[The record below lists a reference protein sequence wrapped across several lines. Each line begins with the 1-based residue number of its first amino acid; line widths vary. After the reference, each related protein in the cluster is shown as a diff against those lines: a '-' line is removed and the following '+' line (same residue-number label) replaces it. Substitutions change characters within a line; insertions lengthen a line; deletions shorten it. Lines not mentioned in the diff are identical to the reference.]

1 MKFFDFKTWNAKKIL
16 KEIALMALMVLVVS
30 NVLSYIRQPDLSS
43 SELPQ
48 FKEMMITGEVF
59 DARDFKGKPLLV
71 HFWATWC
78 PVCKA
83 EADNIERLSKY
94 YNVVTIAV
102 KSGDDSAVSQFLA
115 KRDLHYRVINDPDGK
130 WAKTYMIGAYPTSFI
145 YNRNGEIS
153 FSEVGY
159 TSTLGLYLRMWWAGL

>member
-16 KEIALMALMVLVVS
+16 KEIALMALVILVVS
-30 NVLSYIRQPDLSS
+30 NVMSYIRQPDLSS
-43 SELPQ
+43 SEIPKFNEL
-48 FKEMMITGEVF
+48 MINGEVF
-59 DARDFKGKPLLV
+59 DAREFAGKPLLV

-83 EADNIERLSKY
+83 EADNIERLSQY

-102 KSGDDSAVSQFLA
+102 KSGDDEKVQQFLT
-115 KRDLHYRVINDPDGK
+115 KRDLHYRVINDEEGK
-130 WAKTYMIGAYPTSFI
+130 WAQTYMIGAYPTSFI

-153 FSEVGY
+153 FTEVGY
-159 TSTLGLYLRMWWAGL
+159 TSTLGFYLRMWWAGL